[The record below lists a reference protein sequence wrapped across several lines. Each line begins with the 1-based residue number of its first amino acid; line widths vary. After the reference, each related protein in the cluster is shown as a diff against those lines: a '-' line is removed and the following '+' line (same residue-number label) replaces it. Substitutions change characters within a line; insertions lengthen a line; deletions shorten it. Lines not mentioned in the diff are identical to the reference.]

1 MTETSKTLPLPT
13 WLATLNATSLQASEA
28 GALPCSL
35 PDGRR
40 TDLCGP
46 EALPVNRSRQ
56 QASKKGK
63 TTLDTYGRNSLTSSA
78 SAILQSSLESRL
90 RHQLV
95 TDGLMICRLTWRQ
108 KVTPQGWSYC
118 QLVASAHSTAGTDF
132 SMWPTP
138 LVNDTTGST
147 HCYSGKNPDGTNKIA
162 LKLPGAAK
170 LVMWTTPSASDGMRA
185 GTITPNM
192 TGSSL
197 AQQVKL
203 TLWPTPTTR
212 DHKDGPQCNNV
223 PLNSLLG
230 RVVWLTGSDVP
241 MEKRGQLNP
250 RFSLWLMGY
259 PTEWAS
265 CAERV
270 MPSSRKSQRK

>member
-40 TDLCGP
+40 TDPCGP

-95 TDGLMICRLTWRQ
+95 TDGLMICKLTWRQ

-170 LVMWTTPSASDGMRA
+170 L
-185 GTITPNM
+185 
-192 TGSSL
+192 
-197 AQQVKL
+197 

-259 PTEWAS
+259 PAEWAS

-270 MPSSRKSQRK
+270 MQSSRRSQRK